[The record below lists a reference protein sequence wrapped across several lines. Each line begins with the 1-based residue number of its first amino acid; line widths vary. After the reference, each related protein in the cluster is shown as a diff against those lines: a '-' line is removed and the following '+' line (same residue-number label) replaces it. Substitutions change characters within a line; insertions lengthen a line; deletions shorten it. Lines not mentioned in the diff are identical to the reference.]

1 MRYLTAKQMSEKW
14 GITVRRVQEL
24 CKCGEIVG
32 ATRHGREWLIPEF
45 SEKPADKRG
54 NKNQGSSPLEQALY
68 THISVKYKHSGSAKS
83 ILSSLNSDEK
93 ELFNMQLCY
102 YKGDVKKALDMAK
115 KLMTK
120 DDSFYKRFLLG
131 YIYSLASMALG
142 DIDSFVYAQEYIK
155 EYKTKNNTEAE
166 LIDFLLA
173 SNASAAYDGSLFP
186 DWFRRGDFA
195 HIPANFQFIA
205 RKHYVKYLYIMT
217 HDDACIQHNI
227 PKLEFIRIMPLIIEP
242 LIAQA
247 IFEGNILNEGYLRLM
262 CASAYHTAGEDN
274 LTVKHIEKALDI
286 FLPDGL
292 LLPLAEYRHRLG
304 SLLDAKL
311 LEYDEKVLNE
321 VKKLSKNINSGWIKL
336 HNAVLKRKVSD
347 SLSFRE
353 REIAKLAIYGLSN
366 KEIADRLGVSVN
378 AVKLALR
385 STMDKTGANSRS
397 ELYHYV

>member
-1 MRYLTAKQMSEKW
+1 
-14 GITVRRVQEL
+14 
-24 CKCGEIVG
+24 
-32 ATRHGREWLIPEF
+32 
-45 SEKPADKRG
+45 
-54 NKNQGSSPLEQALY
+54 
-68 THISVKYKHSGSAKS
+68 
-83 ILSSLNSDEK
+83 
-93 ELFNMQLCY
+93 
-102 YKGDVKKALDMAK
+102 
-115 KLMTK
+115 
-120 DDSFYKRFLLG
+120 LLG